1 MVIIASVTV
10 VTMIVAVVVMTAVLS
25 VHVMRVIVM
34 VIRRRHG
41 GADCDRA
48 VKRPQGHDES
58 TPLHPQQSHSDQN
71 DKRIAH
77 DFDGIDRAPDGR
89 RSRIQQRGG
98 RCPPEPPRP
107 GPETAR
113 EANDSTTPRD
123 HRQLAGIYYHS
134 LVCMRGPAAR
144 RAYTGAI
151 LTKNH
156 MADAAASAAPKMN
169 NR

>member
-113 EANDSTTPRD
+113 RRTTAP
-123 HRQLAGIYYHS
+123 
-134 LVCMRGPAAR
+134 R
-144 RAYTGAI
+144 RAIIVSWRGFTTTHWYACADLLLGAR
-151 LTKNH
+151 TRV
-156 MADAAASAAPKMN
+156 PF
-169 NR
+169 